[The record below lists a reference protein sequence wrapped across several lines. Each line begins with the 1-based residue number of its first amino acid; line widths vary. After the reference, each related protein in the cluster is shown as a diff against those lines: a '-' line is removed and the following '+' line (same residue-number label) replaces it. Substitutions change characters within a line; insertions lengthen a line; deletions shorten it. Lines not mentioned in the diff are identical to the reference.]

1 MRKQLP
7 RGAEREPSLDIS
19 KRGRKDSDNI
29 SHQGRLA
36 KGVPN
41 TFSLVPPSTSKGCL
55 VTVQQSQSTYIKLA
69 QIRRR
74 HLEILK
80 LIGYECISAFLV
92 FSPKFKLFII

>member
-1 MRKQLP
+1 MECGEEEMRKQLP

-41 TFSLVPPSTSKGCL
+41 TFSLVPSPPLRGVYCSVESDNLYQTCTDQEAAFGN
-55 VTVQQSQSTYIKLA
+55 SQTNWL
-69 QIRRR
+69 
-74 HLEILK
+74 
-80 LIGYECISAFLV
+80 
-92 FSPKFKLFII
+92 